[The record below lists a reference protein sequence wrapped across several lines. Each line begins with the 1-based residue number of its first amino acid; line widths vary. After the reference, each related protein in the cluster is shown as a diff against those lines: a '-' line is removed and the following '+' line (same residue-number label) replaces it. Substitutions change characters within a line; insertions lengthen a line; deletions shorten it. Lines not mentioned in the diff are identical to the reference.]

1 MWEHAEIQQLKNC
14 AEGKSGECDFF
25 PEGLPWLVSAEEVLN
40 GESAQNEV
48 EQQDTGKPKTDDPKT
63 ESPEGKDDAPKQ
75 DAPDASD
82 KGDKGLD
89 AGAIA
94 VAMPGLIPG
103 LPNLQSL
110 LKV

>member
-1 MWEHAEIQQLKNC
+1 MWEHAEPQQLKNC
-14 AEGKSGECDFF
+14 AEGKSGEFDFF
-25 PEGLPWLVSAEEVLN
+25 PERLPWLVAAEEVLN
-40 GESAQNEV
+40 GESAQNEAQ
-48 EQQDTGKPKTDDPKT
+48 QQDTGKPKTDDPKT

-75 DAPDASD
+75 DTPDASD

-89 AGAIA
+89 AGAIV

-110 LKV
+110 LKF